1 MQWHAAAPTRRLS
14 SQHSPKAASS
24 HGITL
29 VAVLPPLLTIAALAA
44 ALAAAHLSVAA
55 AVGRGASPRRQQRL
69 RMLLLSS
76 LLSSS
81 CFPIQ
86 FLPLLLSYPTGCG
99 TITSTFFN
107 AYSSCGSQRLRAAC
121 EQWHSI
127 ALAAAH
133 RASCCD
139 GPVGG
144 SFASGFF
151 LLEFI
156 VEIRCDREH
165 SNHTIACVRGCLCRS
180 ADNPH
185 ACACVTVLCCQ
196 SQEPQGR

>member
-1 MQWHAAAPTRRLS
+1 MAAL
-14 SQHSPKAASS
+14 H
-24 HGITL
+24 
-29 VAVLPPLLTIAALAA
+29 PLLAIAALAA
-44 ALAAAHLSVAA
+44 ALAAAHLSVGV
-55 AVGRGASPRRQQRL
+55 AVGRGASPRPRQRL

-76 LLSSS
+76 LPSSS

-99 TITSTFFN
+99 TISSIFLN
-107 AYSSCGSQRLRAAC
+107 AYSSRDLQRLRAAC

-127 ALAAAH
+127 TLAAAH

-156 VEIRCDREH
+156 VETRCDREH
-165 SNHTIACVRGCLCRS
+165 SNHTHRLCACGCLCRS

-185 ACACVTVLCCQ
+185 ACACVSVFCCR

>member
-1 MQWHAAAPTRRLS
+1 MPGNSR
-14 SQHSPKAASS
+14 PKAATDHSNAA
-24 HGITL
+24 
-29 VAVLPPLLTIAALAA
+29 VAVLHPHLAIAALAA
-44 ALAAAHLSVAA
+44 ALAAAYLSVAV
-55 AVGRGASPRRQQRL
+55 AVGRGASPRPRQRL
-69 RMLLLSS
+69 CMLLLSS

-81 CFPIQ
+81 CFPIPSP
-86 FLPLLLSYPTGCG
+86 PLLLSYTTGCG
-99 TITSTFFN
+99 TTSSIFFN

-144 SFASGFF
+144 SFASGFV

-156 VEIRCDREH
+156 VENRCD
-165 SNHTIACVRGCLCRS
+165 
-180 ADNPH
+180 
-185 ACACVTVLCCQ
+185 
-196 SQEPQGR
+196 